1 MRSRT
6 KTAARS
12 SETDPPQNKKG
23 GSADTAIPMKKS
35 TKWSLVACAFAF
47 VLMLVYLFS
56 AGEVGDLFRA
66 FGMINPWFILLAL
79 LLMVVYWALEALA
92 THIVLKKVC
101 PGQKYKHTCIST
113 MVGQYYN
120 CVTPFA
126 SGGQPIQA
134 LYMNRYGVPASASIS
149 ALMSRL
155 ILYHIAETLYCVVVL
170 ILRFRFFTEE
180 LAPLMVLALVGFG
193 VCSAFIVFLL
203 LVSFCKDFTMK
214 VIRKIIFFLGRIRII
229 KNPQKRCDAIEDSMN
244 ASFNN
249 MRFIVKEPV
258 MILKVIVVTLLQLT
272 AYFAIS
278 YVIFRGFGETG
289 SDFLTVISCQAFVY
303 MISAFMPMPGA
314 MGASEGSYVGYF
326 SHVYSDATLVPIS
339 TFIWRF
345 LTFYLPIIQGI
356 VLTLVLQ
363 RKQKKK
369 DEAIEPEKSCD

>member
-1 MRSRT
+1 
-6 KTAARS
+6 
-12 SETDPPQNKKG
+12 
-23 GSADTAIPMKKS
+23 MKKS
-35 TKWSLVACAFAF
+35 TKWSLIACAFAF

-56 AGEVGDLFRA
+56 AGEISELFRA
-66 FGMINPWFILLAL
+66 FGLMNPWYLLIAL
-79 LLMVVYWALEALA
+79 GLMIVYWALETLA
-92 THIVLKKVC
+92 TQIVLNKVC
-101 PGQKYKHTCIST
+101 PGQKFRHTCIST

-134 LYMNRYGVPASASIS
+134 IYMGHYGVPASASIS
-149 ALMSRL
+149 VLMSKL

-170 ILRFRFFTEE
+170 VLRYKFFTKD
-180 LAPLMVLALVGFG
+180 LAPLMVLALIGFG

-214 VIRKIIFFLGRIRII
+214 VIRKFIFFLGKIHIL
-229 KNPQKRCDAIEDSMN
+229 KEPQKRCDAIEDSMN

-249 MRFIVKEPV
+249 MKFIVKEPW
-258 MILKVIVVTLLQLT
+258 MIIKVVVVTLLQLT

-278 YVIFRGFGETG
+278 FVIFRGFGETG

-314 MGASEGSYVGYF
+314 MGASEGAYVGYF

-345 LTFYLPIIQGI
+345 LTFYLPIIVGI
-356 VLTLVLQ
+356 VLTLILQ
-363 RKQKKK
+363 RKKKGINEI
-369 DEAIEPEKSCD
+369 DRT